1 MEKPVLSGVG
11 AVSAAL
17 GSMLCCTGPL
27 VAASMGLSGAALAA
41 FVPYRPL
48 FVLLSAGLLWVAF
61 TMLDRPAERIDGA
74 ACEVASGSRTRRMR
88 ATVWTMAII
97 SAVML
102 TSPLWDDFVFRP

>member
-1 MEKPVLSGVG
+1 MEKPVVSGVG

-17 GSMLCCTGPL
+17 GSMICCTGPL
-27 VAASMGLSGAALAA
+27 VAASLGMSGAALAA

-48 FVLLSAGLLWVAF
+48 FVLLSAGLLWYAF
-61 TMLDRPAERIDGA
+61 SSLDRTTESTDGA
-74 ACEVASGSRTRRMR
+74 ACSVASGPRVRRMR
-88 ATVWTMAII
+88 AIVWTMAII

>member
-1 MEKPVLSGVG
+1 MEKPVVSGVG

-27 VAASMGLSGAALAA
+27 VAASLGMSGAALAV

-48 FVLLSAGLLWVAF
+48 FVFLSAGLLWYAF
-61 TMLDRPAERIDGA
+61 TELDRKAESSNGA
-74 ACEVASGSRTRRMR
+74 ACAVSSGSRTRRMR
-88 ATVWTMAII
+88 TIVWAMAII
-97 SAVML
+97 SAIML

>member
-1 MEKPVLSGVG
+1 MEKPVVSGVG

-27 VAASMGLSGAALAA
+27 VAASLGMSGAALAV

-48 FVLLSAGLLWVAF
+48 FVFLSAGLLWYAF
-61 TMLDRPAERIDGA
+61 RELDRTAESTGGGA
-74 ACEVASGSRTRRMR
+74 CNVASGPRGRRVR
-88 ATVWTMAII
+88 AIVWTMAVI
-97 SAVML
+97 STIML

>member
-1 MEKPVLSGVG
+1 MEKPVVSGVG

-27 VAASMGLSGAALAA
+27 VAASLGMSGAALPV

-48 FVLLSAGLLWVAF
+48 FVFLSAGLLWYAF
-61 TMLDRPAERIDGA
+61 TELDRTAESAGSVCD
-74 ACEVASGSRTRRMR
+74 VASGPRGRRMR
-88 ATVWTMAII
+88 AIVRTMAVI
-97 SAVML
+97 STIML